1 MCGRFVAGRDPASLA
16 AAFGLEQVPERALP
30 PNYNVAPTQDV
41 YVVRDHIVQPDAQ
54 PRAQLEVA
62 RWGLIPSWAKDPGI
76 GNRMINARAETVA
89 EKPAFRSSFASRRC
103 LVPADG
109 FYEWQAPQR
118 EGARKTPYYLHPA
131 DGSVLAMAGL
141 YAWWRDPAVAED
153 DDPKAWVISTTLLTT
168 EAVGPVARIH
178 HRSPVPVAASL
189 WEEWLD
195 PRVAGG
201 QVLAEVLSPPP
212 ADYWALHPVSTAV
225 NSPRTNRSDLIDPV
239 DPVDP
244 IRGQGPAASE

>member
-41 YVVRDHIVQPDAQ
+41 YVVRDHSAQPDERPQAH
-54 PRAQLEVA
+54 LEIA

-89 EKPAFRSSFASRRC
+89 EKPAFRSSLASRRC

-109 FYEWQAPQR
+109 FYEWQSPQHQ
-118 EGARKTPYYLHPA
+118 GARKTPYYLHPA

-141 YAWWRDPAVAED
+141 YAWWRDRAVD
-153 DDPKAWVISTTLLTT
+153 DEADPQAWVMSTTLLTT
-168 EAVGPVARIH
+168 EAVGQVARIH
-178 HRSPVPVAASL
+178 HRAPVPVASSL
-189 WEEWLD
+189 WQEWLD
-195 PRVAGG
+195 PRTPGVE
-201 QVLAEVLSPPP
+201 VLAAVLAPPP
-212 ADYWALHPVSTAV
+212 DDFWALHPVSTAV
-225 NSPRTNRSDLIDPV
+225 NNPRTNRADLIE
-239 DPVDP
+239 
-244 IRGQGPAASE
+244 ASYGGESSAPE